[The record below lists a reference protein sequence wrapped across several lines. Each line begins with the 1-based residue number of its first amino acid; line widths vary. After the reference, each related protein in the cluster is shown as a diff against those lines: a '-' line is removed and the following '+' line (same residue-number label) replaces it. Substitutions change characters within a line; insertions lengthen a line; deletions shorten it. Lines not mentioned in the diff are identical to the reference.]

1 MANFKFHV
9 GDIIKITNDK
19 NPYEFP
25 LNDAGSYTGPYAV
38 PQGSTVYRSQAVS
51 IPFYRSN
58 LCIVLQPNETFEVQP
73 VDAAES
79 FHYQK
84 VAEDLGIKVEIL
96 TDEGPQEG
104 QPGNQQEGEGG
115 G

>member
-19 NPYEFP
+19 DPYEFP

-38 PQGSTVYRSQAVS
+38 PQGSTAYLSQAVS

-58 LCIVLQPNETFEVQP
+58 LFVVLQPGETFEVQP

-84 VAEDLGIKVEIL
+84 VAKDLGIKVEIL
-96 TDEGPQEG
+96 TGSP
-104 QPGNQQEGEGG
+104 
-115 G
+115 